1 VPAIGRATGG
11 VPDAV
16 MDGRTGFLIQP
27 GDEPVVTAR
36 RMFAAGRDP
45 KAYLALATTSWME
58 WNARFANSAVIAKL
72 TKILERAD
80 AAGRGER

>member
-1 VPAIGRATGG
+1 
-11 VPDAV
+11 
-16 MDGRTGFLIQP
+16 
-27 GDEPVVTAR
+27 VVAK

-45 KAYLALATTSWME
+45 KTYTALATTSWME

-80 AAGRGER
+80 AAGRGES